1 MRPSCFFFQSL
12 ASYFEKTKL
21 FLDTV
26 KTVKSGN
33 NPGVAVLMNVVPPAM
48 MPVDGLTHVELRHN
62 GTMIR
67 LDPEWIG
74 EGFPADVRMLLKRGR
89 NPEQRG
95 TMVVTARR
103 MSPGAIELLTEHRL
117 SWADAAGQAEI
128 TPNSGVYISRQKPKP
143 IPRRMLTG
151 MNWSRSAQYVI
162 EYILS
167 RQLSAASPAP
177 TPWSSVDRISLIAE
191 ATGVSPSSVAKVLLM
206 LDDEGYT
213 SKFGPERGP
222 TSWRELPQ
230 RGRLLSDWTAWYR
243 RSTHNEERAELHVL
257 SRDPR
262 DWQHH
267 LSRGLPTTSWAV
279 SGWLGAYAIAP
290 FTTSVPDMI
299 VYVPDED
306 FEGSIE
312 RLTRDE
318 DISVVD
324 QGGRVHLRSAPRFTF
339 EFDRHIDGL
348 PVASPVRVY
357 ADLVRSG
364 GRALEAAE
372 HLREVA
378 IGF

>member
-1 MRPSCFFFQSL
+1 M
-12 ASYFEKTKL
+12 
-21 FLDTV
+21 
-26 KTVKSGN
+26 KSGN
-33 NPGVAVLMNVVPPAM
+33 NPGIAVLMNVVPPAM
-48 MPVDGLTHVELRHN
+48 MPVDGINHVELRYN
-62 GTMIR
+62 GTTIR

-74 EGFPADVRMLLKRGR
+74 EGFPADVRILLNKAR

-103 MSPGAIELLTEHRL
+103 MSPGAVELLTEHRL
-117 SWADAAGQAEI
+117 SWADAAGHAEI
-128 TPNSGVYISRQKPKP
+128 TPDSGIYISRQKPKP

-151 MNWSRSAQYVI
+151 MNWSPSAKRVV

-167 RQLSAASPAP
+167 RQISAVSPAP
-177 TPWSSVDRISLIAE
+177 TPWSSIDRISLIAE
-191 ATGVSPSSVAKVLLM
+191 ATGISPSSVAKVLLM
-206 LDDEGYT
+206 LDNEGYT

-230 RGRLLSDWTAWYR
+230 RGRLLSDWAAWYK
-243 RSTHNEERAELHVL
+243 RSTHSEEGAELHVL
-257 SRDPR
+257 SREPR
-262 DWQHH
+262 DWQRY
-267 LSRGLPTTSWAV
+267 LSQGLTTTPWAV
-279 SGWLGAYAIAP
+279 SGWLGASALAP

-299 VYVPDED
+299 VYVPDKD
-306 FEGSIE
+306 FESSIE
-312 RLTRDE
+312 RLTRHD
-318 DISVVD
+318 DMTVVD
-324 QGGRVHLRSAPRFTF
+324 RGGRVHLRSAPRFTF

-372 HLREVA
+372 HLREIA